1 VVRLLYLIRVT
12 RSQEFD
18 EKIYFVFDDKSEV
31 KMYTVKEIAK
41 LLNMTEHTVRY
52 YTDMGLVP
60 TLKRDKNGN
69 RLFDEESKN
78 WLIGVK
84 NLRGSGMSIQAVKD
98 YVNLCLE
105 GESTIETRYEIIIE
119 QKKKLE
125 EELKEMNERYQ
136 YIQHKAKWY
145 LDIMNHRIPDN
156 SNPGTWS
163 ISSAEAQEDNS
174 TAAVSVGTEAS

>member
-1 VVRLLYLIRVT
+1 
-12 RSQEFD
+12 
-18 EKIYFVFDDKSEV
+18 
-31 KMYTVKEIAK
+31 MYTVKEISK

-98 YVNLCLE
+98 YVDLCLQ
-105 GESTIETRYEIIIE
+105 GESTIETRYEIIVE
-119 QKKKLE
+119 QKKLLE
-125 EELKEMNERYQ
+125 EQLKEMNERYK
-136 YIQHKAKWY
+136 YIEHKEKWY

-163 ISSAEAQEDNS
+163 ISGSESQEENCTS
-174 TAAVSVGTEAS
+174 LVSVGHEAS